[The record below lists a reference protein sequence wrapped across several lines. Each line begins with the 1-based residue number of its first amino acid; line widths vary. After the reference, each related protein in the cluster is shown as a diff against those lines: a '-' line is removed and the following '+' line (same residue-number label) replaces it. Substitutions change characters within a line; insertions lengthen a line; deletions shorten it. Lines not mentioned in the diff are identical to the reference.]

1 MPTANPS
8 PPIKYP
14 NATTYL
20 FGSTSEVGI
29 ATESYEQNDQ
39 VDHYEQKNNVGEVIE
54 LVTFNPRGEI
64 TLSGQINA
72 SLTNVLGNIMTLSN
86 LITTQ
91 YGTLTAG
98 ITVCK
103 SVQYSKGRAKNMD
116 VRITATYYPLLTP

>member
-1 MPTANPS
+1 MANPS

-14 NATTYL
+14 AATTYI
-20 FGSTSEVGI
+20 FGSTSETGI
-29 ATESYEQNDQ
+29 AVETYEQNDQ

-64 TLSGQINA
+64 TLNGQINA
-72 SLTNVLGNIMTLSN
+72 ALTTVLGNVMTITN

-98 ITVCK
+98 IFVVK
-103 SVQYSKGRAKNMD
+103 GVQYSKGRAKNMD
-116 VRITATYYPLLTP
+116 VRITGTYYPLLTT